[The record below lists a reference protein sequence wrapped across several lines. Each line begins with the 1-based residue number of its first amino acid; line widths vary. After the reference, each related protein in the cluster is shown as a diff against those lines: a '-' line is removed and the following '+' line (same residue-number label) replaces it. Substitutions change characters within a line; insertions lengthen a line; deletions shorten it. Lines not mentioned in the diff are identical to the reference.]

1 MYDITI
7 AGSLI
12 DAAELDGDAKIQAA
26 CHSLTFAGRIVRVHD
41 VDGET
46 VIAEYRNGDLLRVA

>member
-7 AGSLI
+7 TGSLI
-12 DAAELDGDAKIQAA
+12 DASEYDIDAKIKAA

-46 VIAEYRNGDLLRVA
+46 VIAEYRNGDLLHVD